1 MKDISWAACLRLGAT
16 AVAVYLICA
25 GRQTLAAL
33 FHALSPLLLGGGIAC
48 VVNIPMAA
56 MERRLFPRGGRL
68 ARMVCL
74 ALALAGVLAVSAW
87 LMGVILPE
95 ALQCV
100 TLLAARLP
108 DAILWLAAGVQG
120 RLPAAGVLP
129 WQDMAEHGAKLA
141 MEQSLKWLG
150 SAADALSALTSGAA
164 NALMALILAVYLLAG
179 KERIARQLT
188 RLTRRTL
195 GDMWL
200 RRITQWL
207 TTLLDSFRAYVTGQC
222 LEALILGGLCLLGM
236 ALLRLPGALPISAMA
251 GVTAFIPLVGAPLA
265 AGIGAVLLLP
275 EGASAAVTFASFF
288 LLLQQVESGLI
299 GPRVVGAGLGLSPV
313 WTLLAMLLGG
323 GMFGIAGA
331 VLAVPVAA
339 AARTLLMNRES

>member
-16 AVAVYLICA
+16 AAAVYFLCA
-25 GRQTLAAL
+25 GRETLAAL
-33 FHALSPLLLGGGIAC
+33 VSALMPLLLGGGMAF

-56 MERRLFPRGGRL
+56 LERRFFPRGGGL
-68 ARMVCL
+68 ARAVCL
-74 ALALAGVLAVSAW
+74 ALSLLGAMAALVWLAGT
-87 LMGVILPE
+87 ILPE
-95 ALQCV
+95 ALQCLA
-100 TLLAARLP
+100 LLAERLP
-108 DAILWLAAGVQG
+108 DMLQTLLTRLQGAG
-120 RLPAAGVLP
+120 LPQ
-129 WQDMAEHGAKLA
+129 WREMAEHGAKLA
-141 MEQSLKWLG
+141 MEESLTWL
-150 SAADALSALTSGAA
+150 SMAADALSGVAEGAA
-164 NALMALILAVYLLAG
+164 NALLALILAVYLLAG

-188 RLTRRTL
+188 CLTRRTL
-195 GDMWL
+195 GEKWL
-200 RRITQWL
+200 RRITRWL
-207 TTLLDSFRAYVTGQC
+207 TALCDAFRAYVTGQC
-222 LEALILGGLCLLGM
+222 LEALILGCLCLIGM
-236 ALLRLPGALPISAMA
+236 VLLRLPGALPISAMA

-313 WTLLAMLLGG
+313 WTLLAMLVGG
-323 GMFGIAGA
+323 GLFGIAGA